1 MQMLPPPAPVA
12 QGGDPSLLI
21 RLPSELL
28 LTIMEASS
36 PSLQTYLQMLS
47 LCRAT
52 RTAIRGTPRELSFFL
67 CDDDDDHNGAYEG
80 DVTDPLMAQV
90 IAPSPDALAA
100 LVGPCKGLVKLT
112 LPRGNVTLLGR
123 SPANAPWVSE
133 AFEGHSRLAVLSVP
147 SAGAYMPFLPGILGL
162 LPGLEELHMGG
173 PDQITIMTRHSI
185 HGYSWAWAAPL
196 SKADD
201 LLAAL
206 GRSRPPLRVL
216 HYMGSPLRNAAPNLG
231 PIASS
236 LTDLHS
242 LGEPEPASGSFMAS
256 LTSVQRLSLDG
267 YPAAFLRPIGSR
279 LTKLR
284 LLNCGG
290 ISEDLADVGLCRL
303 ESLQLSLRCNSAAEV
318 ATLGRLLGANRGT
331 MRTVTLDAIAGEAAA
346 RPRGVG
352 PISLAG
358 LFDPL
363 NGLPH
368 LDDLTVILA
377 EESLDTLPDPDA
389 VLGCLTPGLLDR
401 LAHLS
406 VHLRYEKS
414 EFSRCPTAPMIRIA
428 ARRLRTLCFNV
439 GYMILSSTTLEL
451 ACPCLEA
458 LALPEY
464 VKRYQQAFLG
474 GLVMDCPQLRSIEGF
489 PGEPCQCQA
498 TVMPHLARLRVLRGT
513 ASLGA
518 LLPLLDLAPGLRDL
532 SPTIAVTQAAHLARL
547 LASDTL
553 TRLSP
558 IANRGDVVDRTLR
571 LPAQLE
577 RLELSSHMYPNELV
591 VDAPGLRSLSIRTGG
606 DEWQKSGLRV
616 ALRCPAL
623 LALKL
628 DVPRLAHLGLADPGG
643 PAPPLV
649 HLILHVEPHGRHV
662 SGIRQMEKAT
672 EDEPFMEDVAGT
684 LELLG
689 ARLRCLCLRGTF
701 PAWPQLAAALGRLP
715 RLAELT
721 LWLLTTPGDL
731 VLACPALQRLTLS
744 ANRFRSVVFDCP
756 RLEVL
761 VMGIVLK
768 RFERFEP
775 AGGQPP
781 PNLCVQMQPH
791 LAVRF
796 PWLASVPGIDRGWY
810 RACESGARMSRR
822 YVLDPSVRTVD
833 AVAPVQPVQ
842 PPVPTAFTGGLPMR
856 QTAPAPAIAPTFPSP
871 VPSPTPISPPA
882 PSQPPAAPVPS
893 APMRSDTSPATSG
906 INPATAPF
914 APYSRPPTTEHEI
927 APAYNT
933 ASAQPMRAPNQI
945 PSPRDSMA
953 GWNMEKVLEICPKA
967 NAHPDYFR
975 LTVHAIPSTIAVKNK
990 WSLPLGAVIHPLAP
1004 TPRDEEPVPV
1014 VNFAPLA
1021 PVRCLRCRTYIN
1033 PFVQFIDQGRRWR
1046 CNICSMSNE
1055 VPPEYYAPLD
1065 EHGFRIDLNKH
1076 PELTHGSCEIVAP
1089 SEYVIRPPQPPTYI
1103 FVIDVSPNARE
1114 SGMLKTVCETIKAG
1128 LDKLPGD
1135 VRTQVGFVTFDSSV
1149 HFYSLKASLQHP
1161 QMYVVP
1167 DVNEILV
1174 PVPED
1179 LVVNRQ
1185 ESRRLI
1191 DLLLDR
1197 LPTMFD
1203 ASTSGT
1209 GIAVGS
1215 ALHGASPCS

>member
-1 MQMLPPPAPVA
+1 MSGFGGGATARNLQELLPTNESDPDRGIAYNMRGLPFHGGNCHFQRQRQRARDAESSLMMPFSLKQKMKMRRRNQKKPNTVQMLPPPAPVA

-36 PSLQTYLQMLS
+36 PSLETYLQMLS

-67 CDDDDDHNGAYEG
+67 CDDDDDNNGAYEG

-100 LVGPCKGLVKLT
+100 LVGPCKGLVKLI
-112 LPRGNVTLLGR
+112 LPRGNVMLLGR

-133 AFEGHSRLAVLSVP
+133 AFEGHSRLAVLCVP

-162 LPGLEELHMGG
+162 LPGLEELHLGG

-185 HGYSWAWAAPL
+185 RGWGALH

-201 LLAAL
+201 LLPVL
-206 GRSRPPLRVL
+206 GRFRPPLRVL
-216 HYMGSPLRNAAPNLG
+216 RYSGLPLRNAAPNLG

-236 LTDLHS
+236 LTDLHT

-267 YPAAFLRPIGSR
+267 YPAAFLRPIASR
-279 LTKLR
+279 LTQLR

-303 ESLQLSLRCNSAAEV
+303 ESVQLSLRCDSAGEV

-331 MRTVTLDAIAGEAAA
+331 LRTVTLDAVAAA

-368 LDDLTVILA
+368 LDDLTVILT
-377 EESLDTLPDPDA
+377 EEYRLDDTLPDPDA
-389 VLGCLTPGLLDR
+389 VLGCLTPGLLDQ

-406 VHLRYEKS
+406 VHLRYDKP
-414 EFSRCPTAPMIRIA
+414 EFNNRCPTAPIRIA
-428 ARRLRTLCFNV
+428 ARRLRTLCFNA
-439 GYMILSSTTLEL
+439 GYMILSSTILEL

-464 VKRYQQAFLG
+464 VKRYKQAFLG

-553 TRLSP
+553 TRLSLS
-558 IANRGDVVDRTLR
+558 ANRDVVGRILR
-571 LPAQLE
+571 LPAQLA
-577 RLELSSHMYPNELV
+577 RLEMRLSTHPNELV
-591 VDAPGLRSLSIRTGG
+591 VDAPGLRSLSLRTG
-606 DEWQKSGLRV
+606 DDWQRSGLRL

-628 DVPRLAHLGLADPGG
+628 DVPGLTSLGLADPGG
-643 PAPPLV
+643 PVPPLV
-649 HLILHVEPHGRHV
+649 HLILHVEPHSRYI
-662 SGIRQMEKAT
+662 SDIREMEEAT

-721 LWLLTTPGDL
+721 LWLLTAPGDL

-744 ANRFRSVVFDCP
+744 ATRFRSVVFDCP

-768 RFERFEP
+768 HLERFEP
-775 AGGQPP
+775 AGGHTP
-781 PNLCVQMQPH
+781 PNLCVHMQPH

-796 PWLASVPGIDRGWY
+796 PWLASVPGFDRGWY
-810 RACESGARMSRR
+810 RAFESGARTTKVVKGWLAEPMSGFGDGANREESQR
-822 YVLDPSVRTVD
+822 
-833 AVAPVQPVQ
+833 
-842 PPVPTAFTGGLPMR
+842 
-856 QTAPAPAIAPTFPSP
+856 IA
-871 VPSPTPISPPA
+871 
-882 PSQPPAAPVPS
+882 
-893 APMRSDTSPATSG
+893 SDQ
-906 INPATAPF
+906 
-914 APYSRPPTTEHEI
+914 R
-927 APAYNT
+927 
-933 ASAQPMRAPNQI
+933 
-945 PSPRDSMA
+945 
-953 GWNMEKVLEICPKA
+953 
-967 NAHPDYFR
+967 
-975 LTVHAIPSTIAVKNK
+975 
-990 WSLPLGAVIHPLAP
+990 
-1004 TPRDEEPVPV
+1004 
-1014 VNFAPLA
+1014 
-1021 PVRCLRCRTYIN
+1021 
-1033 PFVQFIDQGRRWR
+1033 
-1046 CNICSMSNE
+1046 
-1055 VPPEYYAPLD
+1055 
-1065 EHGFRIDLNKH
+1065 
-1076 PELTHGSCEIVAP
+1076 
-1089 SEYVIRPPQPPTYI
+1089 
-1103 FVIDVSPNARE
+1103 
-1114 SGMLKTVCETIKAG
+1114 
-1128 LDKLPGD
+1128 
-1135 VRTQVGFVTFDSSV
+1135 
-1149 HFYSLKASLQHP
+1149 
-1161 QMYVVP
+1161 
-1167 DVNEILV
+1167 
-1174 PVPED
+1174 
-1179 LVVNRQ
+1179 
-1185 ESRRLI
+1185 
-1191 DLLLDR
+1191 
-1197 LPTMFD
+1197 
-1203 ASTSGT
+1203 
-1209 GIAVGS
+1209 VGS
-1215 ALHGASPCS
+1215 